1 MLAAMLLDTE
11 LSWYRANYTFTRHH
25 YYPAVKALAMG
36 LQTKGCE
43 LGPDVDMEPYVSL
56 TYKALFDQVGFM

>member
-1 MLAAMLLDTE
+1 MFLL
-11 LSWYRANYTFTRHH
+11 RQH

-43 LGPDVDMEPYVSL
+43 LGSNVDMEPYMSL
-56 TYKALFDQVGFM
+56 TYKALFDQVGST